1 MTAAASGRARGTT
14 LVDRLAE
21 ARAAKAPSA
30 FLAAV
35 PYAHFLDIEA
45 TLKDDQLLFRLPFH
59 RRLVGNPLLPALH
72 GGATAALAEISA
84 TVILLWRHESERLP
98 KNVTTTMDYR
108 RMAGAADTYAAG
120 EVTRLG
126 RQLATVQVTL
136 WQEARDKPVAV
147 GQTHFLLT

>member
-1 MTAAASGRARGTT
+1 MSPGADGRT
-14 LVDRLAE
+14 LVSRLTE
-21 ARAAKAPSA
+21 ARVAKDPAA
-30 FLAAV
+30 FLDAV
-35 PYAHFLDIEA
+35 PYARFLEIEA
-45 TLKDDQLLFRLPFH
+45 TLVAGQLLFRLPFG
-59 RRLVGNPLLPALH
+59 RKLVGNTFLPALH
-72 GGATAALAEISA
+72 GGATAALAEIAA

-108 RMAGAADTYAAG
+108 RMAGAADTFAAG

-147 GQTHFLLT
+147 GQTHYLLT